1 MTYDFD
7 KVIDRRGTDCEKFD
21 FAVELGLP
29 ADVLPLWVAD
39 MDFQAPPEVL
49 DAIRACADHG
59 IFGYTGQKPDYFEAV
74 IHWFETR
81 FNWHTDPDWIVPTP
95 GVVFALATAVRGLTA
110 PGDAVLIQTPVY
122 PPFIRGVQVNGRKL
136 VDCPLVLNGGRYEI
150 DFDAF
155 ERAIVSNDVKM
166 FILCSPHNPV
176 GRVWTVEEL
185 RRMGA
190 ICKAHDVI
198 VVSDEIHCDFTWPEH
213 PHTPFI
219 LAVPEMA
226 ERAVVCTAPSKT
238 FNLAGLQASNAF
250 IPSEKLRAAFKAE
263 LVRTGWGGLNGV
275 GQAACK
281 AAYRYGAPW
290 LDELKDYLRGNVD
303 FMRDYLRD
311 NLPMLKLIEPEG
323 TYLAWVD
330 FSALG
335 MTPDQLHDLIANK
348 AKLWLDDGKIFGDVG
363 AQFQRFVLACP
374 RATLAEAMERLKAG
388 VTAGGAAPCTPA

>member
-1 MTYDFD
+1 MSYDFD
-7 KVIDRRGTDCEKFD
+7 RVIERRGTDCEKFD
-21 FAVELGLP
+21 FAVEHGLP

-49 DAIRACADHG
+49 DALRGCVDHG

-74 IHWFETR
+74 TGWFEAR
-81 FNWHTDPDWIVPTP
+81 FNWHTQADWIVPTP
-95 GVVFALATAVRGLTA
+95 GVVFALATAVRALTG
-110 PGDAVLIQTPVY
+110 PGEGVLIQPPVY
-122 PPFIRGVQVNGRKL
+122 PPFYAVVKRNGRRL
-136 VDCPLVLNGGRYEI
+136 VECPLVLNGGRYEV

-155 ERAIVSNDVKM
+155 EQAIIDGRAKM

-176 GRVWTVEEL
+176 GRVWTAEEL
-185 RRMGA
+185 RRMGE
-190 ICKAHDVI
+190 ICLKHDVI
-198 VVSDEIHCDFTWPEH
+198 VVSDEIHCDFSWPEH

-219 LAVPEMA
+219 QAVPEMA
-226 ERAVVCTAPSKT
+226 ARSVVCTAPSKT

-250 IPSEKLRAAFKAE
+250 IPSSELRERFRAALSA
-263 LVRTGWGGLNGV
+263 TGWGGLNGM

-290 LDELKDYLRGNVD
+290 LDALKDYLRGNVD
-303 FMRDYLRD
+303 YLREALREK
-311 NLPMLKLIEPEG
+311 LPMLKLIEPEG

-335 MTPDQLHDLIANK
+335 MTPAQLHDLVANK
-348 AKLWLDDGKIFGDVG
+348 ARLWLDDGNIFGDVG

-374 RATLAEAMERLKAG
+374 RGVIAEAVERLERG
-388 VTAGGAAPCTPA
+388 VRE

>member
-7 KVIDRRGTDCEKFD
+7 RVIDRRGTDCEKFD
-21 FAVELGLP
+21 FAEEHGLP

-49 DAIRACADHG
+49 DQLRGAVDHG

-74 IHWFETR
+74 MGWFDARFHWRTE
-81 FNWHTDPDWIVPTP
+81 PEWIVPTP
-95 GVVFALATAVRGLTA
+95 GVVFALATAVRAFTQ

-122 PPFIRGVQVNGRKL
+122 PPFFGVVKRNGRRL
-136 VDCPLVLNGGRYEI
+136 VECPLALKDGRYQI

-155 ERAIVSNDVKM
+155 EAGIVDNKVKL

-176 GRVWTVEEL
+176 GRVWTAEEL

-190 ICKAHDVI
+190 ICLKHGVI
-198 VVSDEIHCDFTWPEH
+198 VVSDEIHCDFSWPEH

-219 LAVPEMA
+219 QAVPEMA
-226 ERAVVCTAPSKT
+226 HRAVVCTAPSKT
-238 FNLAGLQASNAF
+238 FNLAGLQASNLF
-250 IPSEKLRAAFKAE
+250 IPDGALRGRFTDE
-263 LVRTGWGGLNGV
+263 LGRTGWGGLNGM

-290 LDELKDYLRGNVD
+290 LDALKDYLRGNVD
-303 FMRDYLRD
+303 FMRDYLKN
-311 NLPMLKLIEPEG
+311 NLPALRLIEPEG

-335 MTPDQLHDLIANK
+335 MTPAQLHDLVANR
-348 AKLWLDDGKIFGDVG
+348 AKLWLDDGNIFGSVG
-363 AQFQRFVLACP
+363 EQFQRFVLACP
-374 RATLAEAMERLKAG
+374 RATL
-388 VTAGGAAPCTPA
+388 GAALDRLRNAITTTDAH